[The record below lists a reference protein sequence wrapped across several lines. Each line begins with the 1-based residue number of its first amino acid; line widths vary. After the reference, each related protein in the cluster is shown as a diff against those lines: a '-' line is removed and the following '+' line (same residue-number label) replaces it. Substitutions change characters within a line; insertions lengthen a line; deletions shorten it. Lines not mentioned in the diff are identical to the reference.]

1 LPENGRL
8 TLTIRDDGQGFDP
21 SGDFPGQLGLRSMR
35 ERLETV
41 GGECHLHSAPGQG
54 TMIRAVIG
62 D

>member
-8 TLTIRDDGQGFDP
+8 TLTIHDDGQGFDP
-21 SGDFPGQLGLRSMR
+21 TGDFPGHLGLRSMR

-41 GGECHLHSAPGQG
+41 GGEFHLHSAPGQG
-54 TMIRAVIG
+54 TTIRAVIG